1 MGNATSKRINEEG
14 SVQVA
19 EGSVANN
26 IDVASAMVED
36 SNFVFPDHDILPP
49 EEVVNPKFQ
58 GVKKHVPAVVKWKG
72 DGNEVYISGSYDG
85 WQNKLR
91 LTKSHDNFVVIVELP
106 EGEHEYK
113 FMVDGV
119 WKIDPKEPTKINDQG
134 VVNNVLEVKPSDFE
148 VFEALAFDA
157 DTKKNTNYV
166 KNYNQQQAK
175 SELYS
180 QEIPSGLLEDFSL
193 HPPSLPPHL
202 LNKVLLNQD
211 IEMSYEPSLL
221 PEPQHVM
228 LNHMYALSI
237 KDGVMALS
245 ATHRYHKKFVTT
257 LLYKPI

>member
-1 MGNATSKRINEEG
+1 MGNATSKRTPDEG
-14 SVQVA
+14 GVSVGQ
-19 EGSVANN
+19 GDGHHSN
-26 IDVASAMVED
+26 IDVASNMVDD

-49 EEVVNPKFQ
+49 EEVVNPKYQ
-58 GVKKHVPAVVKWKG
+58 GVKKHVPAVVRWKG
-72 DGNEVYISGSYDG
+72 GGNEVYISGSYDN
-85 WQNKLR
+85 WQNKVR
-91 LTKSHDNFVVIVELP
+91 LIPSHDDFVAIVELP

-113 FMVDGV
+113 FLVDGV
-119 WKIDPKEPTKINDQG
+119 WKIDPKEATKTNEQG
-134 VVNNVLEVKPSDFE
+134 IANNVLQVKPSDFE

-157 DTKKNTNYV
+157 TAEKNDYV
-166 KNYNQQQAK
+166 KNYNKPVQN
-175 SELYS
+175 EVYS
-180 QEIPSGLLEDFSL
+180 QEIPVGLLEDCSL
-193 HPPSLPPHL
+193 HPPTLPPHL

-245 ATHRYHKKFVTT
+245 ATHRYRKKFVTT